1 MKTTNVKLSND
12 TKLIFKAGKTKF
24 YTDFDGTY
32 FPFPQNAITSKKEP
46 YYSLLKNMYSLFYGF
61 KKNAKEKFNTII
73 TTGRSKIELK
83 TAKNDIIS
91 AGIDFPAIEYFILRD
106 GLDKS
111 KDIDNKAE
119 TSLPNDLNKIKN
131 DIECIVKSIDR
142 NIVILFPTTNK
153 SIQNDYL
160 NSFESLHGKLPNHH
174 NNRYISIVMEDNGII
189 ELMFAPNINTKE
201 YLDRLTNYI
210 NTNELQY
217 EVDLLENDKNFWVPS
232 QNNNNEKKEWQP
244 ANVIILTPIKQGKAP
259 NKLEEPKNAVK
270 EIIQRQTNDLV
281 IVAGNDSN
289 DEEMLNPLN
298 YLDILNI
305 DIDKSA
311 SIEDTLQRNEVLEGI
326 KKLPF
331 ISIVV
336 GNSQSLNKIRQ
347 IKKNLDKKGI
357 HRIFSIENPSDA
369 LLKKIKYGML
379 VYSEENKKYKYSLG
393 YDLYKELLNND
404 N

>member
-1 MKTTNVKLSND
+1 
-12 TKLIFKAGKTKF
+12 
-24 YTDFDGTY
+24 
-32 FPFPQNAITSKKEP
+32 
-46 YYSLLKNMYSLFYGF
+46 
-61 KKNAKEKFNTII
+61 
-73 TTGRSKIELK
+73 
-83 TAKNDIIS
+83 
-91 AGIDFPAIEYFILRD
+91 
-106 GLDKS
+106 
-111 KDIDNKAE
+111 
-119 TSLPNDLNKIKN
+119 
-131 DIECIVKSIDR
+131 
-142 NIVILFPTTNK
+142 
-153 SIQNDYL
+153 
-160 NSFESLHGKLPNHH
+160 
-174 NNRYISIVMEDNGII
+174 MEDNGII

-217 EVDLLENDKNFWVPS
+217 KVDLLENDKNFWVPS

-244 ANVIILTPIKQGKAP
+244 ANVIILTPIKQGKTP